1 MNDREFGNKIKQ
13 DLNYSLGRLDARVTE
28 RLKQARERALDA
40 FAAQEQA
47 VSSSSIAYAGHHG
60 HTQHHVFVF
69 APRKWLPLAMLVLA
83 LLGVMYW
90 QQEMNN
96 QDEAIDAALLAS
108 DIPLDVYTDHDFHSW
123 LDSSTQR

>member
-13 DLNYSLGRLDARVTE
+13 DLNYGLGRLDARVTE

-40 FAAQEQA
+40 FAAQE
-47 VSSSSIAYAGHHG
+47 VTSSSFALAGHHG
-60 HTQHHVFVF
+60 HAHHHVI
-69 APRKWLPLAMLVLA
+69 APRKWLPLAMVVLA

-90 QQEMNN
+90 QQEMNH
-96 QDEAIDAALLAS
+96 DEDVDAALLAS
-108 DIPLDVYTDHDFHSW
+108 DIPLNVYTDHDFHSW

>member
-13 DLNYSLGRLDARVTE
+13 DLNYGLGRLDARVTE

-40 FAAQEQA
+40 FAAQEA
-47 VSSSSIAYAGHHG
+47 PSSAYALAGYHG
-60 HTQHHVFVF
+60 HAHHHSQ
-69 APRKWLPLAMLVLA
+69 APRKWLPLAMLMLA

-90 QQEMNN
+90 QQEMNH
-96 QDEAIDAALLAS
+96 DEDVDAALLAS
-108 DIPLDVYTDHDFHSW
+108 DIPLNVYTDHDFHSW

>member
-40 FAAQEQA
+40 FVAQE
-47 VSSSSIAYAGHHG
+47 VSASPYAFAGHHG
-60 HTQHHVFVF
+60 HTQHPMI
-69 APRKWLPLAMLVLA
+69 APRKWLPLAMLMLA
-83 LLGVMYW
+83 LAGVMYW
-90 QQEMNN
+90 QQEMNH
-96 QDEAIDAALLAS
+96 DEDVDAALLAS
-108 DIPLDVYTDHDFHSW
+108 DIPLNVYTDHDFHSW